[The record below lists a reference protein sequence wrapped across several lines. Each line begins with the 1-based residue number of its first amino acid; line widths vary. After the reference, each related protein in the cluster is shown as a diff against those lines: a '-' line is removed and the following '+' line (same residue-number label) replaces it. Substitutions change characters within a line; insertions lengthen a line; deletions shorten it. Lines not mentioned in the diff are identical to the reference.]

1 MINTKQVEA
10 YEKFVKYIEGRKAQY
25 KLTEMNYIP
34 PITVDE
40 RERAFLDAL
49 KPIIQSGYFL
59 SPHDF
64 YDILAILSEIDTLDE
79 PPSIKTDVLPS
90 AAPKP
95 RNDTEKRRAQVLDF
109 FLLVCRELSF
119 FAEAED
125 KEVIVFLEETLYPDM
140 YDISEEHQI
149 SSICM
154 NEQDINQHLL
164 LDDIEEAFG
173 QTMSITQRTGVA
185 GLG

>member
-1 MINTKQVEA
+1 
-10 YEKFVKYIEGRKAQY
+10 
-25 KLTEMNYIP
+25 
-34 PITVDE
+34 
-40 RERAFLDAL
+40 
-49 KPIIQSGYFL
+49 
-59 SPHDF
+59 
-64 YDILAILSEIDTLDE
+64 
-79 PPSIKTDVLPS
+79 LPS

-119 FAEAED
+119 FAEADD
-125 KEVIVFLEETLYPDM
+125 KEVMIFLEEALYPDM

-154 NEQDINQHLL
+154 NEQDLNQHI

-173 QTMSITQRTGVA
+173 QTMSTTQRTGVA
-185 GLG
+185 GLNSKNNKLATTIPAQASKWIDAH